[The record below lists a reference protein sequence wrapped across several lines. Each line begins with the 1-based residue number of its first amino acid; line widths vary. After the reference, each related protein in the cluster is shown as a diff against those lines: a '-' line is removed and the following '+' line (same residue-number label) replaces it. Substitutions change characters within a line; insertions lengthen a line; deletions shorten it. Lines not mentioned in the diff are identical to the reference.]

1 MQRAWYAATASGQKH
16 ASGGGFWARRAQLVQ
31 RDPLFALLDTAA
43 QLICNLMWAAGLFVR
58 QISGNLKMTELRQ
71 ALDDISAIRSQV
83 ARGTQFRGYGP
94 LSIASSGILAML
106 VAAAQSHWG
115 AGSARHLSV
124 FLAVWISTAA
134 VAICLSALETIFRVR
149 RVHSGLALEM
159 IQAAAEQFLPCMVV
173 GLLLTVVLMQIAPQ
187 DSWMLP
193 GLWAVIF
200 SLGVFASCRF
210 LPRQMFAVG
219 AWYLAAGLVSLL
231 VAAGHHA
238 LLPWA
243 MGLPFGIGQ
252 LLVAAVLRFGF
263 EDAIEET

>member
-1 MQRAWYAATASGQKH
+1 
-16 ASGGGFWARRAQLVQ
+16 
-31 RDPLFALLDTAA
+31 
-43 QLICNLMWAAGLFVR
+43 
-58 QISGNLKMTELRQ
+58 MTELRQ

-106 VAAAQSHWG
+106 VAAAESHWG
-115 AGSARHLSV
+115 AAVPNLNV
-124 FLAVWISTAA
+124 FLAIWISTAA
-134 VAICLSALETIFRVR
+134 VAVFLSALETIFRVR

-159 IQAAAEQFLPCMVV
+159 IQAAVEQFLPCMVV
-173 GLLLTVVLMQIAPQ
+173 GLLLTVVLMQIAPR

-263 EDAIEET
+263 EDTIEET

>member
-1 MQRAWYAATASGQKH
+1 
-16 ASGGGFWARRAQLVQ
+16 
-31 RDPLFALLDTAA
+31 
-43 QLICNLMWAAGLFVR
+43 
-58 QISGNLKMTELRQ
+58 MTELRQ
-71 ALDDISAIRSQV
+71 ALADISAIRSQV

-106 VAAAQSHWG
+106 VAAAESRWG
-115 AGSARHLSV
+115 TSAPHLNV
-124 FLAVWISTAA
+124 FLAIWISTAA
-134 VAICLSALETIFRVR
+134 VAVFLSALETIFRVR

-159 IQAAAEQFLPCMVV
+159 IQAAVEQFLPCMVV
-173 GLLLTVVLMQIAPQ
+173 ALLLTVVLMQIAPQ

-193 GLWAVIF
+193 GLWAVVF

-231 VAAGHHA
+231 IAAGHHA

-263 EDAIEET
+263 EDTIEET

>member
-1 MQRAWYAATASGQKH
+1 
-16 ASGGGFWARRAQLVQ
+16 
-31 RDPLFALLDTAA
+31 
-43 QLICNLMWAAGLFVR
+43 
-58 QISGNLKMTELRQ
+58 MTELRQ
-71 ALDDISAIRSQV
+71 ALDDINAIRSQV

-106 VAAAQSHWG
+106 VAAAQTHWG
-115 AGSARHLSV
+115 SGSGSSLKV

-134 VAICLSALETIFRVR
+134 AAVSLSGLETIFRVR

-159 IQAAAEQFLPCMVV
+159 IQAAVEQFLPCVVV
-173 GLLLTVVLMQIAPQ
+173 GLLLTVVLVQIAPQ

-200 SLGVFASCRF
+200 SLGIFASCRF

-219 AWYLAAGLVSLL
+219 AWYLAAGLGSLL
-231 VAAGHHA
+231 IAAGHHT

-243 MGLPFGIGQ
+243 MGIPFGIGQ

-263 EDAIEET
+263 EDAIEES

>member
-1 MQRAWYAATASGQKH
+1 
-16 ASGGGFWARRAQLVQ
+16 
-31 RDPLFALLDTAA
+31 
-43 QLICNLMWAAGLFVR
+43 
-58 QISGNLKMTELRQ
+58 MTELRQ

-106 VAAAQSHWG
+106 VAAAESHWG
-115 AGSARHLSV
+115 AGSAPRLHV
-124 FLAVWISTAA
+124 FLAIWVSTAA
-134 VAICLSALETIFRVR
+134 VAVFLSALETIFRVR

-159 IQAAAEQFLPCMVV
+159 IQAAVGQFLPCVVV

-231 VAAGHHA
+231 VAAGRHA

-243 MGLPFGIGQ
+243 TGLPFGIGQ